1 MKAKQLQEIIQSK
14 IISVPL
20 YLYKEREQ
28 FKISSETFFFLMY
41 LSSFGEKFKFNPTQ
55 IGQDLNMN
63 LEKVMEEIENLTENG
78 LLSVEVEKNKRGI
91 MEEYVSLASF
101 YNRAIRILI
110 QEKQEEVDKSTIYEK
125 IEKEFGRTLSPMEY
139 EIIGAW
145 IDSNMEEELINE
157 ALKEAVFNG
166 VNNLRYIDKILY
178 EWGKKGYKTKEDVE
192 KQREKWRAD
201 KNQEKS
207 VKKPKKEVFDYNWL
221 EDSED
226 E

>member
-78 LLSVEVEKNKRGI
+78 LLSVEVEKNKQGI
-91 MEEYVSLASF
+91 MEEYVSLTSF

-192 KQREKWRAD
+192 KQREKWKAD